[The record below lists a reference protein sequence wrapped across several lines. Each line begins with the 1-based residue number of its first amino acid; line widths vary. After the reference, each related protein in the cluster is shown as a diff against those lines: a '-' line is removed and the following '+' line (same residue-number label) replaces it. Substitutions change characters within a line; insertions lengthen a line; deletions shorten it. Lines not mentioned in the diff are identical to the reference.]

1 MWDLVINGQM
11 ARTRTHD
18 CDEEFKIKGEI
29 VILDI
34 DDRFVAKFDASPV
47 LNIS

>member
-1 MWDLVINGQM
+1 MINGQM
-11 ARTRTHD
+11 ARTRTYD

-34 DDRFVAKFDASPV
+34 DDRFVTKYDASPV